1 MMLKIAYVYPDLLNL
16 YGDGGNLRCLCWRSR
31 MRGVAVQ
38 IDEFPCGLPLPTDY
52 DIYFIGGGQ
61 DFEQG
66 VLLGDL
72 KNMGKDAALCQIVE
86 QGRVVLAICGGYQLL
101 GRYYQAAD
109 GKRLVF
115 SGALDLYTVA
125 GEKRLIGNF
134 AFRCGST
141 VAVGFENHAGRTYL
155 GNVPPLGRVVRGFGN
170 NGKDKTEGAHYKNTF
185 GTYAHGPFLPR
196 NPAFADH
203 MLQTALQK
211 KYGPVTLQVL
221 DDRLETNA
229 RKDFLQKYIR

>member
-1 MMLKIAYVYPDLLNL
+1 MSTPVGLAV
-16 YGDGGNLRCLCWRSR
+16 CSQTSR
-31 MRGVAVQ
+31 PSAP
-38 IDEFPCGLPLPTDY
+38 E
-52 DIYFIGGGQ
+52 
-61 DFEQG
+61 
-66 VLLGDL
+66 
-72 KNMGKDAALCQIVE
+72 
-86 QGRVVLAICGGYQLL
+86 
-101 GRYYQAAD
+101 YYQAAD

-196 NPAFADH
+196 NPAFADQ

-211 KYGPVTLQVL
+211 KYGPVTLQAL

-229 RKDFLQKYIR
+229 RNDFLQKYIR